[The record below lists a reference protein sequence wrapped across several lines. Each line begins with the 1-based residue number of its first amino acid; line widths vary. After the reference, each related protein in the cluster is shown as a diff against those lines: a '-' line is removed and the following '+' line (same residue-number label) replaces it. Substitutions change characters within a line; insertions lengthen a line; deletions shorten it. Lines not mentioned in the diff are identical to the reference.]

1 MPLVRWILQQCKIC
15 LRAEPRLSLCTEPRL
30 SLGLFATMPLP
41 RSLARPQ
48 SVARAFCKGSL
59 PQWPG
64 RIHRFPVSDHR
75 GERWFDAQ
83 HGTCGLCQCL
93 VKLATFAKCKT
104 HPMISDELNLY
115 ISQYDYRFLLPKHC
129 KQHWYME
136 TYHSLIIMPFKICYA

>member
-1 MPLVRWILQQCKIC
+1 MPVVHWILQQCKIC

-93 VKLATFAKCKT
+93 VKLACLCRMVFTLLWLNISTFPVTDKVCVTQWLWVQTK
-104 HPMISDELNLY
+104 N
-115 ISQYDYRFLLPKHC
+115 
-129 KQHWYME
+129 
-136 TYHSLIIMPFKICYA
+136 MPPDLKPEQTQDCLFV